1 MADHSHLLTEPGSA
15 QFALGRGAGNSH
27 GTAGHRQGEERSTK
41 VPAPTQRK
49 RCAMNSVDPRRR
61 ILTTEM
67 HPAKKLKSA
76 WIQTR
81 KIKSKWNA
89 EKRRQGIQMEL
100 PELETTV
107 SKFSRVPTGQKPD
120 HQPQLTD
127 VDTESGVSPPKSR
140 ERPVKASNSRTIR
153 EPVRTAKT
161 GPATGSSQ
169 QKDHRSDSGRPS
181 GYQGKKP
188 SMRNRMNALLE
199 KIQREID

>member
-1 MADHSHLLTEPGSA
+1 MADGTPHSHAYESGSP
-15 QFALGRGAGNSH
+15 QFVLGAGNGH
-27 GTAGHRQGEERSTK
+27 GTAGHRQEKDRPTK
-41 VPAPTQRK
+41 VPAPAQRK
-49 RCAMNSVDPRRR
+49 RYAMDPVDPR
-61 ILTTEM
+61 TAKNSHSWN

-89 EKRRQGIQMEL
+89 EKRRQGIQMES

-107 SKFSRVPTGQKPD
+107 FNRSHIPAGKNPD
-120 HQPQLTD
+120 HRPQPIDL
-127 VDTESGVSPPKSR
+127 DTGSAVSPPKSE
-140 ERPVKASNSRTIR
+140 ERPVGASNSRTIR

-169 QKDHRSDSGRPS
+169 QKDRRPGRPS
-181 GYQGKKP
+181 GYPGKRP